1 MNFLLFKN
9 AAIHYEKG
17 AGELTLH
24 LQKKIDAVKRF
35 YESKSY
41 TTCKKLKTGDG
52 EFSSTYPK
60 AKKPTK
66 TKSECWTCYNK
77 IM

>member
-17 AGELTLH
+17 ADVLTLH
-24 LQKKIDAVKRF
+24 LPKKIDAVKRF
-35 YESKSY
+35 YESKSF
-41 TTCKKLKTGDG
+41 TTCKKLKTVDC

-60 AKKPTK
+60 GEKSTK
-66 TKSECWTCYNK
+66 N
-77 IM
+77 